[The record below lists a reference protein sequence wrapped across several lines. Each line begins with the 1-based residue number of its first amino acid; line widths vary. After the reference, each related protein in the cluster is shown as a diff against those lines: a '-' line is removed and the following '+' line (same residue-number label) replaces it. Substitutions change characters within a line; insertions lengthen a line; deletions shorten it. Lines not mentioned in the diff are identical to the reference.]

1 MSQAQKFSTDETSSA
16 TEFSTYN
23 TTSPAT
29 EPIIF
34 DEIKPVMSSIN
45 VIVKS
50 AIRKPQIKQVSLK
63 SGAAISNRINKTLT
77 KNMIF
82 KGITF
87 ERLVK
92 KRDVYIHIMNKQV
105 ETGSIIDPKHLEDF
119 ISNTKNVNFTNEQER
134 LTKFCSFSGNQIENR
149 RNITSIAT
157 SVLTVEKT
165 FDKQW
170 LRIKIFSQ
178 NKHGEKKTEGGDF
191 WVVQCYNGEISF
203 NVDMYDNNDGSY
215 ETFIAVPKDGFYD
228 VSLKLM
234 FSLCEALKDP
244 EEDYFQRG

>member
-1 MSQAQKFSTDETSSA
+1 MRHSHNRYLKNPPGIALQKFKKQSEQNVRKVKKQQSNKNVMSQAQKFSTDETSSA

-119 ISNTKNVNFTNEQER
+119 ISNTKNVNFTNE
-134 LTKFCSFSGNQIENR
+134 
-149 RNITSIAT
+149 
-157 SVLTVEKT
+157 
-165 FDKQW
+165 
-170 LRIKIFSQ
+170 
-178 NKHGEKKTEGGDF
+178 
-191 WVVQCYNGEISF
+191 
-203 NVDMYDNNDGSY
+203 
-215 ETFIAVPKDGFYD
+215 
-228 VSLKLM
+228 
-234 FSLCEALKDP
+234 
-244 EEDYFQRG
+244 

>member
-1 MSQAQKFSTDETSSA
+1 MPLKNTKLSLICLVCGLIFVFYYSQMRHSHDGCLKNPPGIALQKFKKQSVQNVRKVKKYQSNKNVMSQAQKFSTDETSSA

-87 ERLVK
+87 ERLVN

-105 ETGSIIDPKHLEDF
+105 ETGKYSIIDPKHLEDF
-119 ISNTKNVNFTNEQER
+119 IPNTKNVNFTNE
-134 LTKFCSFSGNQIENR
+134 
-149 RNITSIAT
+149 
-157 SVLTVEKT
+157 
-165 FDKQW
+165 
-170 LRIKIFSQ
+170 
-178 NKHGEKKTEGGDF
+178 
-191 WVVQCYNGEISF
+191 
-203 NVDMYDNNDGSY
+203 
-215 ETFIAVPKDGFYD
+215 
-228 VSLKLM
+228 
-234 FSLCEALKDP
+234 
-244 EEDYFQRG
+244 